1 MVWGAG
7 AAEADIVTSGV
18 WAGYT
23 WVEAYVNDWTEQ
35 QSAQAPT
42 NPEIVV
48 TSPVIA
54 SINSTVDG
62 QTVQKG
68 NWTVIKTRIH

>member
-1 MVWGAG
+1 MGAG
-7 AAEADIVTSGV
+7 VAEADIVTSGV

-35 QSAQAPT
+35 QSVQAPT

-54 SINSTVDG
+54 L
-62 QTVQKG
+62 
-68 NWTVIKTRIH
+68 